1 MILKNNTA
9 AVLNVAGR
17 HVLPK
22 QNVKLADSYA
32 KNPVI
37 VKLVK
42 AGKLIEVK
50 KAEEAGAEEAVAAA
64 GTETVA
70 EADATSASLDSFKE
84 LLGSKPT
91 LTKLKSYAKKNGI
104 DLGEAKTEEEI
115 VAVITACLSVA

>member
-1 MILKNNTA
+1 MILKNNTT

-42 AGKLIEVK
+42 AGKLAEVK
-50 KAEEAGAEEAVAAA
+50 KAEEAGAEAAEA
-64 GTETVA
+64 
-70 EADATSASLDSFKE
+70 ADATDATDAAASTLDSFKE

-104 DLGEAKTEEEI
+104 DLGEAKTEDEI

>member
-1 MILKNNTA
+1 MILKNNTT

-22 QNVKLADSYA
+22 QNVKLVDSYA

-50 KAEEAGAEEAVAAA
+50 KAEEAGVEEAVAADA
-64 GTETVA
+64 I
-70 EADATSASLDSFKE
+70 DATDTAATTLDSFKE

-104 DLGEAKTEEEI
+104 DLGEAKTEEEV

>member
-1 MILKNNTA
+1 MILKNNTT

-42 AGKLIEVK
+42 AGRLAEVR
-50 KAEEAGAEEAVAAA
+50 KAEDETAAEAAA
-64 GTETVA
+64 DA
-70 EADATSASLDSFKE
+70 ADAAAITLDSFKE

-115 VAVITACLSVA
+115 VAVITACLTVA